1 MRNGIIPLAIGV
13 FSIQLALAKDF
24 KKSYS
29 IPPASQVTIENFL
42 GSIKVTGCKV
52 REVTLTATMKS
63 PEGDS
68 ITISDERFGDGIRIF
83 SRDSQFIPPKEFGPL
98 RGPSQPMGPGPLG
111 GPGQPMSPGSL
122 RGPGQPMSPGSL
134 RGPGQPMSPGA
145 PMGPGPFRGPGAPP
159 QFVASNAKVDFDICM
174 PQTIEYKS
182 IRISTLSGEV
192 KVSKVKGRFWI
203 TSQRGDVEVKE
214 VSGWVTAS
222 STSGNVNV
230 FLERTKERSS
240 MNFSSISGN
249 VEVVAPSNLDASV
262 DMRSLGGVL
271 KTDFPIE
278 IKDYRYMGKF
288 ALGKLGTGIQNLSIS
303 SNSGRV
309 NLLRK

>member
-1 MRNGIIPLAIGV
+1 MRNGIIPLVMGILS
-13 FSIQLALAKDF
+13 FQLALAKEF
-24 KKSYS
+24 KKSYL
-29 IPPASQVTIENFL
+29 IPPASQVSIENFL
-42 GSIKVTGCKV
+42 GSIKITGCKGK
-52 REVTLTATMKS
+52 EVTLTATTKS

-68 ITISDERFGDGIRIF
+68 ITISDERFGDSIRIF
-83 SRDSQFIPPKEFGPL
+83 SRESQFIPPKEFGPL
-98 RGPSQPMGPGPLG
+98 RGPGQPMGPGPL
-111 GPGQPMSPGSL
+111 
-122 RGPGQPMSPGSL
+122 RGPGQPMN
-134 RGPGQPMSPGA
+134 PGA
-145 PMGPGPFRGPGAPP
+145 PMGPGPFRGPGSPP
-159 QFVASNAKVDFDICM
+159 QIVASNAKIDFDICM

-203 TSQRGDVEVKE
+203 TSQRGDIEVKE

-230 FLERTKERSS
+230 YLERSQERSS
-240 MNFSSISGN
+240 MNFSSVSGN
-249 VEVVAPSNLDASV
+249 VEVVAPSNIDASV

-278 IKDYRYMGKF
+278 IKDYRYIGKF
-288 ALGKLGTGIQNLSIS
+288 ALGKLGAGIQNLSIS
-303 SNSGRV
+303 SNSGKV